1 MVELMRKSSHILFVC
16 TLLACLR
23 DLSTQEGSFFCR
35 IVTHNKLVQNP
46 ELLGTRQGYVP
57 ARSPDLNPI
66 ENIFHIVRR
75 KLHYDALELVITR
88 DDFESFSARVK
99 RKLYA
104 GSCTKGYSEQ
114 NYLFNEQENR
124 THSNTKK
131 NRKSDIEFCQVL
143 LKHTKKR
150 LLRAKIS
157 SFQQKVRCY
166 YFDRT

>member
-23 DLSTQEGSFFCR
+23 DLSTQEGSCFCR

-66 ENIFHIVRR
+66 ENIFHIVKR

-131 NRKSDIEFCQVL
+131 TENQILNF
-143 LKHTKKR
+143 
-150 LLRAKIS
+150 A
-157 SFQQKVRCY
+157 RCC
-166 YFDRT
+166 